1 MKQVPSTLNDL
12 FEIPKQWSAYDLI
25 VDVKD
30 PWSKNVHRV
39 NNVCTIVKKWN
50 EFHHRITA

>member
-1 MKQVPSTLNDL
+1 MDL
-12 FEIPKQWSAYDLI
+12 VEIPKQWTVYDLV

-39 NNVCTIVKKWN
+39 NNLCTIVKKWN
-50 EFHHRITA
+50 EFHHRITTEMKQT